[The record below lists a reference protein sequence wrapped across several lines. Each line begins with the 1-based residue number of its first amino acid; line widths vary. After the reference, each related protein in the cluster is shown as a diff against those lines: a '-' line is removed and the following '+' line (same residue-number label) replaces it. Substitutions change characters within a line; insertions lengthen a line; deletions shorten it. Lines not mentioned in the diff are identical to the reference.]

1 MSGATIRYNFEGL
14 GTLAGDLKNQ
24 FGRLEELSGQL
35 KRQVNALAGNWDS
48 GGAAAYRSAQA
59 DWDRLFADARLR
71 LDGLGTGVAN
81 ASNRMRETDQRVG
94 KSFAT

>member
-1 MSGATIRYNFEGL
+1 MSGGTIRYNFANL

-35 KRQVNALAGNWDS
+35 KRQVNMLAANWES
-48 GGAAAYRSAQA
+48 GGAADYQLAQA
-59 DWDRLFADARLR
+59 DWDRIFTDARLR
-71 LDGLGTGVAN
+71 LNGLGAGVAK
-81 ASNRMRETDQRVG
+81 ASSRMHETDVRVG

>member
-1 MSGATIRYNFEGL
+1 MGATIRYNFEGL
-14 GTLAGDLKNQ
+14 GTLAADLKAQ

-35 KRQVNALAGNWDS
+35 KRQVQALEANWHS
-48 GGAAAYRSAQA
+48 GGAAAYRGAQA

-71 LDGLGTGVAN
+71 LDGLGSGVSK
-81 ASNRMRETDQRVG
+81 ASTRMQETDQRVG

>member
-1 MSGATIRYNFEGL
+1 MGATIRYNFEGL
-14 GTLAGDLKNQ
+14 GALAGDLKAQ

-35 KRQVNALAGNWDS
+35 KRQVHALEANWDS
-48 GGAAAYRSAQA
+48 GGAASYRVAQN

-71 LDGLGTGVAN
+71 LDGLGTGVN
-81 ASNRMRETDQRVG
+81 KASTRMHETDQRVG